1 MTTNILII
9 FGYCFIFELFVLVTV
24 VFSSILR
31 SFVDRKTKER
41 NYKYMVKNEEKLRKE
56 AEKEKTNKGEKN
68 IKDVLNFLIDKEQGI
83 LEFEKPVNLKEESIE
98 FRIRSICIEP
108 DEKSKITRGIYEIAN
123 IIPTTYD
130 EKYSL
135 HYLKA
140 TIQIPI
146 YERVDGTNIP
156 TGEGESVT
164 IDLLINPENGVYVNN
179 SSEIIKNIDIYCFIN
194 TEVTEEEK
202 RNKEFNKKLTTSE
215 KDMNELLENAVTEGL
230 NEDEILNSENTYRYQ
245 VCKNNKKGTKSNI
258 KNFDPNDDLDFRLYS
273 VSYHEN
279 NEINNYVVETGPDE
293 DKFTIAYECG
303 IYILNKTILTNSQH
317 QLSICIEFN
326 PDNGYIFL
334 NQNKTS
340 KEVETV
346 CFDCIRTHNDKFDCV
361 QMNND
366 K

>member
-9 FGYCFIFELFVLVTV
+9 FGYCFIFELFILVTV

-83 LEFEKPVNLKEESIE
+83 LEFKKPVNLKEESIE
-98 FRIRSICIEP
+98 FRIKSICIEP

-130 EKYSL
+130 EKDLL
-135 HYLKA
+135 HQLKA

-146 YERVDGTNIP
+146 YKTVDGTNIP
-156 TGEGESVT
+156 TGESESVT

-179 SSEIIKNIDIYCFIN
+179 SSKIIKNIDIYCFIN

-202 RNKEFNKKLTTSE
+202 RNREFNKKLTVSE

-230 NEDEILNSENTYRYQ
+230 NENKTGYYQIWNKPNTNSSSRAKTLIN
-245 VCKNNKKGTKSNI
+245 
-258 KNFDPNDDLDFRLYS
+258 NFDPVKDELEFGFMSFTYREDNEAKAIYA
-273 VSYHEN
+273 E
-279 NEINNYVVETGPDE
+279 EINDN
-293 DKFTIAYECG
+293 KFTISQENNVFVLTKMISGYHISITFDPNTG
-303 IYILNKTILTNSQH
+303 GYTYLN
-317 QLSICIEFN
+317 
-326 PDNGYIFL
+326 P
-334 NQNKTS
+334 NKTS
-340 KEVETV
+340 KEVESV
-346 CFDCIRTHNDKFDCV
+346 YFKCIHKKDIE
-361 QMNND
+361 
-366 K
+366 